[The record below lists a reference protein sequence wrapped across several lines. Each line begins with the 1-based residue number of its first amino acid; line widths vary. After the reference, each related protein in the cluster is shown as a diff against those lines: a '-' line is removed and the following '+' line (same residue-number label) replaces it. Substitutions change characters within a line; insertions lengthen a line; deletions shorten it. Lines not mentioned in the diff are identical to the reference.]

1 MRPTDL
7 SFNKRNQLP
16 KMMKKNEEV
25 KLQHLGDKLL
35 QATSKYIAKQEGK
48 ITPGTGTYANLTEPE
63 YKGLK
68 ALQGRKK

>member
-16 KMMKKNEEV
+16 KIMKKNEEV

-35 QATSKYIAKQEGK
+35 QATSKYLAKQEGK
-48 ITPGTGTYANLTEPE
+48 ITPDTGTYTNLTEPE
-63 YKGLK
+63 NKGLE
-68 ALQGRKK
+68 ALQER